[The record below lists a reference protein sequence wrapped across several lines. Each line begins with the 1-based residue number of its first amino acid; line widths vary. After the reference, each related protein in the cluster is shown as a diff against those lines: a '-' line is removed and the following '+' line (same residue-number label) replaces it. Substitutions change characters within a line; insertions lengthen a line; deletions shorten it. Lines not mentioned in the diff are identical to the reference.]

1 MAVAPSPST
10 VYLHIGPPKTGTT
23 YLQDVLDKNRRRLGS
38 RGVAFPRRPIDHY
51 RAALDLRGMRFA
63 GFEDP
68 RTHGAWAR
76 LADAVAQCRR
86 PVAVVSHEIL
96 AGANER
102 EAARAVQ
109 SLAPA
114 TVHIVYGAR
123 DLGRLLPA
131 VWQESLKNRR
141 VRPYEDFVE
150 QTLEQYRSDLER
162 PHFWRSQDPVRT
174 LRRWETAVPTAHIHV
189 LVVPASRRQ
198 PDLLWVRFCQVLG
211 ISPEGFRLRV
221 ARVNR
226 SLGFSEAEVLRRANA
241 EIPKEV
247 PWPRFERVVKEF
259 FNRRAAYASSPD
271 DAIVVPDQHRAAV
284 MAIADEIRAGL
295 ADSPYDVVG
304 DLSELIPAP
313 SAFGPMPHPQPPIV
327 AEAARNMR
335 RLRHRLKRGFRPL

>member
-1 MAVAPSPST
+1 MPVSPSK

-23 YLQDVLDKNRRRLGS
+23 YLQDILDKNRRRLGS
-38 RGVAFPRRPIDHY
+38 SGVAFPKRPIDHF
-51 RAALDLRGMRFA
+51 RAALDLRGMRFG

-68 RTHGAWAR
+68 RTEGAWAR
-76 LADAVAQCRR
+76 LADAVAHCRR
-86 PVAVVSHEIL
+86 PAAIVSHEIL
-96 AGANER
+96 AGASER
-102 EAARAVQ
+102 QAARAVQ

-114 TVHIVYGAR
+114 AVHVVYAAR

-141 VRPYEDFVE
+141 VRPYEAFVE
-150 QTLEQYRSDLER
+150 QTLRQYGSDLER

-174 LRRWETAVPTAHIHV
+174 LQRWGTAVPSAHIHV
-189 LVVPASRRQ
+189 LVVPPSRQ
-198 PDLLWVRFCQVLG
+198 PPDLLWVRFCQVLG

-241 EIPKEV
+241 EIPEEV
-247 PWPRFERVVKEF
+247 PWPRFERVVKDF
-259 FNRRAAYASSPD
+259 FNRRAAHGSSTD

-284 MAIADEIRAGL
+284 MAIADEIRAAL

-304 DLSELIPAP
+304 DLAELVPAP
-313 SAFGPMPHPQPPIV
+313 SAFGPMPQPQSPMV